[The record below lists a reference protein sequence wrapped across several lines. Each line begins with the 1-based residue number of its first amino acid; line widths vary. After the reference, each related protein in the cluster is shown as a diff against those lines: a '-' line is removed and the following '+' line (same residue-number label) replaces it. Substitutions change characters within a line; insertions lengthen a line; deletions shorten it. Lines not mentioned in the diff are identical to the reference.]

1 MNRTGYSRLLVLLLL
16 LLLAVGCISC
26 GSGEGDFSPE
36 ATTVPAAET
45 TAAPELEPLVL
56 IRDEAALFRVVR
68 AEKASDGEV
77 AAATSIRQD
86 IKNLTGIIPDIAT
99 DWIGRGESYD
109 STTVEILV
117 GQTGYPESAEVLAS
131 TAYGDYT
138 IAVQGNK
145 LVVAAWDN
153 HALKAGVDALVAL
166 LHENYADGFLA
177 VPRIAQT
184 KTADRIL
191 SAIPTL
197 AGGKVEYIQEAG
209 VPSGEKAMQIT
220 LSDVEAEEYAVY
232 RDVLADAG
240 YDVMQENTIGENRY
254 LTLSR
259 ENRRVTVYH
268 MGLLDQVR
276 IISEPARPISP
287 EPAAYTAVC
296 DTTLMQLGL
305 EEGKN
310 LAGAM
315 NAYVVQLADGRFVL
329 MDTGTEAAA
338 PYLYQYMRE
347 HTPAGE
353 KIRVAAAFISHPHV
367 DHMDGLKKLADDYR
381 KEIDCEAVYINYGAF
396 SMQSRYVE
404 STFQNHWNSM
414 ELAAKKLG
422 AELYVLRTGQRIEIA
437 NAFFEVLWCPEDFG
451 NRIIEDYNNA
461 CVVVRMTVGDSKT
474 IFLGDCRDQ
483 ASPIVVAMY
492 GDALKCDMITV
503 AHHGYGG
510 SVFPLYKLAS
520 ASVVFWPNTFYD
532 SRTVNEQILA
542 MDCVEHHYLAGNG
555 DVVVTIQTK
564 D

>member
-1 MNRTGYSRLLVLLLL
+1 MNRTGYSRLSALLILLLL
-16 LLLAVGCISC
+16 VMCSVSC
-26 GSGEGDFSPE
+26 SGGDGVSVPGV
-36 ATTVPAAET
+36 TTAPIAET
-45 TAAPELEPLVL
+45 TAAPEAEPLAL
-56 IRDEAALFRVVR
+56 IRDGAALFRVVR
-68 AEKASDGEV
+68 AEKAGDGEV
-77 AAATSIRQD
+77 AAATQIRQD
-86 IKNLTGIIPDIAT
+86 VKNLTGITPEIAT

-166 LHENYADGFLA
+166 LHENYADGLLA
-177 VPRIAQT
+177 VPRVSQT

-197 AGGKVEYIQEAG
+197 AGGKLEYIQEAG

-220 LSDVEAEEYAVY
+220 LSDVEAAEYAAY
-232 RDVLADAG
+232 RDVLNEAG
-240 YDVMQENTIGENRY
+240 YVVMQENTIGENRY

-259 ENRRVTVYH
+259 ENRRLTVYH

-305 EEGKN
+305 EEGKD

-338 PYLYQYMRE
+338 PYLYQYMKER
-347 HTPAGE
+347 TPAGE
-353 KIRVAAAFISHPHV
+353 KIRIAAAFISHPHV
-367 DHMDGLKKLADDYR
+367 DHMDGLKAMAEKYR
-381 KEIDCEAVYINYGAF
+381 REMECEAVYINYGAF

-404 STFQNHWNSM
+404 STFRGHWESM
-414 ELAAKKLG
+414 TAAARFLG

-437 NAFFEVLWCPEDFG
+437 NAVFEVLWCPEDFG

-520 ASVVFWPNTFYD
+520 ASVVFWPNTYYD

-542 MDCVEHHYLAGNG
+542 MDCVEHHYLAGDG